1 MLLPVYKDIIVFY
14 LCSTS
19 NHNMQIVV
27 SPAAILSFISVLH
40 QTTTRNGVKYALWHC
55 LLSLFYI
62 KPQLPVVSNIRSY
75 IVFYLC
81 STSNHNF
88 GCRLLASFGIV
99 FYLCSTSNHNSLLL
113 QLSACLIVFYLCS
126 TSNHNQPHGC
136 VLLFLI
142 VFYLCSTSNH
152 NRSFAVGIRRRNCL
166 LSLFYIKPQPI
177 EASSV
182 TTSIVFYLC
191 STSNHNAAS

>member
-99 FYLCSTSNHNSLLL
+99 FYLCSTSNHN
-113 QLSACLIVFYLCS
+113 
-126 TSNHNQPHGC
+126 QPHGC